1 MAPKRPSGTYKKGA
15 RKGVWK
21 KKVAALNEETE
32 KKLAQ
37 ENAELREEIARLR
50 RAHIQSTAAAL
61 NWRRVFLDVL
71 QNLKKTELYEKYRD
85 LKLSDTASSWEHWV
99 KAYMDQNQSSHE
111 IWKIAQQEDELEED
125 ESSPESA
132 ASASPVNSDEQ

>member
-50 RAHIQSTAAAL
+50 RAHIHNPLRQ
-61 NWRRVFLDVL
+61 R
-71 QNLKKTELYEKYRD
+71 
-85 LKLSDTASSWEHWV
+85 
-99 KAYMDQNQSSHE
+99 
-111 IWKIAQQEDELEED
+111 
-125 ESSPESA
+125 
-132 ASASPVNSDEQ
+132 